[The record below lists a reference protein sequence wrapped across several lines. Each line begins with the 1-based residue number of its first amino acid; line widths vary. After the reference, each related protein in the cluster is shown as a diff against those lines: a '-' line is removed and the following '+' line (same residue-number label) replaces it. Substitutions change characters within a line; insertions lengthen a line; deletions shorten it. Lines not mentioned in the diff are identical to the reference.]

1 MFDVNEHR
9 AMRLL
14 VRRRAFVAFECM
26 LLRSTK
32 ELRKEQTK
40 HLWICLGKEEQLGPG
55 TAMTSYLA
63 NSFERSFERM
73 SSRLDGF
80 EHQISAIRTSMARG
94 QQPSQIRRVAGVEL

>member
-1 MFDVNEHR
+1 MDDDDDEKIVDKGLRFCFVFVLYAIFGIVILVALNNIFIGKMGNMFDVNEDR

-40 HLWICLGKEEQLGPG
+40 HLWICLGKEEQAGPD
-55 TAMTSYLA
+55 TAM
-63 NSFERSFERM
+63 
-73 SSRLDGF
+73 
-80 EHQISAIRTSMARG
+80 RG
-94 QQPSQIRRVAGVEL
+94 